1 MGNRV
6 NPTIFRMSP
15 QNKSCDTQIL
25 GSASYTRGTKRYE
38 NHCRIQ
44 VQIGETK
51 TLASLQVSLSWGVR
65 WVLRSLPSIGL
76 ILTSVGSE
84 KLKLWLVKPTSFL
97 GSIFMLDPHF
107 CWLETIFLRVIFT
120 IVVGWIT
127 NFWTG
132 LDRLPNTKWI
142 SLKY

>member
-1 MGNRV
+1 
-6 NPTIFRMSP
+6 
-15 QNKSCDTQIL
+15 
-25 GSASYTRGTKRYE
+25 
-38 NHCRIQ
+38 
-44 VQIGETK
+44 
-51 TLASLQVSLSWGVR
+51 
-65 WVLRSLPSIGL
+65 
-76 ILTSVGSE
+76 
-84 KLKLWLVKPTSFL
+84 LVKPTSFL